1 MSMERSRRARFTNTA
16 PSAGEFTIA
25 FLIVGVFVFLITP
38 LVVQGILGWAT
49 SGHFAWPNQHLL
61 DAYGGLLRG
70 HFGAGLAHRIAAE
83 LPSDAVMWMLVLIGE
98 LIAIG
103 ATVVVALWMR
113 DATGASSRHGL
124 ATATQAAE
132 ALGVA
137 PLRKRADQI
146 RPDLYA
152 RATRKGLLR

>member
-1 MSMERSRRARFTNTA
+1 M
-16 PSAGEFTIA
+16 
-25 FLIVGVFVFLITP
+25 
-38 LVVQGILGWAT
+38 VVQALLGWAT
-49 SGHFAWPNQHLL
+49 AGRFAWPNQHLL

-70 HFGAGLAHRIAAE
+70 HFGTGLADGIATE
-83 LPSDAVMWMLVLIGE
+83 LPSDAVMWLLVLIGE
-98 LIAIG
+98 VIGIG

-113 DATGASSRHGL
+113 DATGATSRHGL

-132 ALGVA
+132 ALGLT

-152 RATRKGLLR
+152 RTNRKGLLR

>member
-1 MSMERSRRARFTNTA
+1 MSMERSRRDRFTNKA
-16 PSAGEFTIA
+16 PSAGEFAIA
-25 FLIVGVFVFLITP
+25 LLLVGVFVVVLTP
-38 LVVQGILGWAT
+38 LVVQGVVGWAT
-49 SGHFAWPNQHLL
+49 SGRFAWPNQHLL

-70 HFGAGLAHRIAAE
+70 HFGTGLNPRTADH
-83 LPSDAVMWMLVLIGE
+83 LPADAVMWVLVAVGE
-98 LIAIG
+98 AVAIG

-132 ALGVA
+132 ALGL
-137 PLRKRADQI
+137 PRLRKSAAVI

-152 RATRKGLLR
+152 RSNRNGVRR